1 MIACGTKILAPV
13 LSVTGINRVQWTG
26 AACTSA
32 RRLPTSKATMR
43 GLKPPPDWTW
53 SHWLWLV
60 SRRATSV
67 VQWGPLERRFA
78 NATSVHGAVSTKTF
92 FFFFCITGLP
102 LSAAHTVKYTT
113 IHIDVFFFFHVLPQY
128 VVPQQM
134 RLTES
139 QLRVCWFSSASSRG
153 PSWFHGLWKVGLKV
167 GSRVSV
173 CAFGCLV
180 VWLWD
185 TAAKQSLEI
194 RDKSQKFYK
203 KQPTARQRTWDTQ
216 TATLH
221 CVCTTV

>member
-67 VQWGPLERRFA
+67 VQWGPLESRFA

-92 FFFFCITGLP
+92 FFLHNRSSFVSNTHCQIHNNTYRCI
-102 LSAAHTVKYTT
+102 
-113 IHIDVFFFFHVLPQY
+113 FFFSRTSSICRPTTNATYWKPAPCVLIQLCILPWSI
-128 VVPQQM
+128 VVP
-134 RLTES
+134 
-139 QLRVCWFSSASSRG
+139 W
-153 PSWFHGLWKVGLKV
+153 
-167 GSRVSV
+167 
-173 CAFGCLV
+173 
-180 VWLWD
+180 
-185 TAAKQSLEI
+185 SLEGGLEGGFTCFCLRFWLPSCLI
-194 RDKSQKFYK
+194 VRYGSQTEPGDK
-203 KQPTARQRTWDTQ
+203 RQIPKI
-216 TATLH
+216 L
-221 CVCTTV
+221 

>member
-43 GLKPPPDWTW
+43 GLKPSPDWTW
-53 SHWLWLV
+53 SHWLC
-60 SRRATSV
+60 RRATSV

-78 NATSVHGAVSTKTF
+78 NATSVHGAF
-92 FFFFCITGLP
+92 FFLHNRSSFVSNTHCQ
-102 LSAAHTVKYTT
+102 
-113 IHIDVFFFFHVLPQY
+113 IHNNTYRCNFFFHVLPQY
-128 VVPQQM
+128 IVPQQM

-194 RDKSQKFYK
+194 RDKSQNRYFIK
-203 KQPTARQRTWDTQ
+203 KTTHGKTTHFRHTNSNTA
-216 TATLH
+216 L
-221 CVCTTV
+221 CVHYSVNDDFDS

>member
-67 VQWGPLERRFA
+67 VQWGPLESRFA

-102 LSAAHTVKYTT
+102 LSATHTVKYTT
-113 IHIDVFFFFHVLPQY
+113 IHIDVFFFFSRTSSICRPTTNATYWKPAPCVLIQLCILPWSI
-128 VVPQQM
+128 VVP
-134 RLTES
+134 
-139 QLRVCWFSSASSRG
+139 W
-153 PSWFHGLWKVGLKV
+153 
-167 GSRVSV
+167 
-173 CAFGCLV
+173 
-180 VWLWD
+180 
-185 TAAKQSLEI
+185 SLEGGLEGGFTCFCLRFWLPSCLI
-194 RDKSQKFYK
+194 VRYGSQTEPGDK
-203 KQPTARQRTWDTQ
+203 RQIPKI
-216 TATLH
+216 L
-221 CVCTTV
+221 